1 MGSRSSNP
9 ETLCEMCGQPT
20 FALVKTKIEGATLS
34 VCSSC
39 SQYGTVV
46 HEKRKGFTPF
56 TSTTRKAKPGQKT
69 VAKQAPPK
77 KRSGRIER
85 PQKVLKDNHV
95 TLIRQARRKKG
106 WSQQEFAGAIGES
119 FSETQA
125 IESGRLVPTDIII
138 AKIEREL
145 DIDLMEE
152 VMDIEIT
159 RTSSPFKGTTLGDIV
174 VIKKDDKK

>member
-20 FALVKTKIEGATLS
+20 FTLIKTKIEGATLS
-34 VCSSC
+34 VCRNC
-39 SQYGTVV
+39 SQYGSTV
-46 HEKRKGFTPF
+46 HEKQKGTTPF
-56 TSTTRKAKPGQKT
+56 TTRKAKPSQRT
-69 VAKQAPPK
+69 VAKPISTK
-77 KRSGRIER
+77 KRRIER
-85 PQKVLKDNHV
+85 PQKVLKDSYV
-95 TLIRQARRKKG
+95 TIIRQARRKKG
-106 WSQQEFAGAIGES
+106 WSQQEFAVAIGES

-145 DIDLMEE
+145 QIDLMEE
-152 VMDIEIT
+152 IMDIEVT

>member
-20 FALVKTKIEGATLS
+20 LTLIKTKIEGATIS
-34 VCSSC
+34 VCRSC

-46 HEKRKGFTPF
+46 HEKQKAKTPF
-56 TSTTRKAKPGQKT
+56 PTRKAKPSQRT
-69 VAKQAPPK
+69 VAKPMPPK
-77 KRSGRIER
+77 KPRSER
-85 PQKVLKDNHV
+85 PQKILKDNYV
-95 TLIRQARRKKG
+95 TVIRQARRKKG

-125 IESGRLVPTDIII
+125 IESGRLVPTDVII

-145 DIDLMEE
+145 QIDLME
-152 VMDIEIT
+152 
-159 RTSSPFKGTTLGDIV
+159 
-174 VIKKDDKK
+174 